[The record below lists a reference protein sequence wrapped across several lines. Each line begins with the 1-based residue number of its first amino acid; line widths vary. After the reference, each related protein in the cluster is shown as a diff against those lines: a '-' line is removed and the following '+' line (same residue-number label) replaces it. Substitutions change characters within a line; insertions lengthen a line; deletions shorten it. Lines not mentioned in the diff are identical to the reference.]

1 MKQIDFSNLKIEKSI
16 GVFECVDVR
25 KDLGNMIF
33 ASANTIELDQLS
45 RKVFNAP
52 CGATELSNAEYGL
65 LMQALRSGF
74 VRYNVIQAIED
85 VTNEDN

>member
-1 MKQIDFSNLKIEKSI
+1 MKQIDFSKLEIEKSI
-16 GVFECVDVR
+16 GVFECIDVR

-52 CGATELSNAEYGL
+52 CEAIELNDAEYGL
-65 LMQALRSGF
+65 LMQVLRNGCA
-74 VRYNVIQAIED
+74 RYNVIQAIEMAAK
-85 VTNEDN
+85 E